1 MASRAVAVSRTE
13 RLTTLRT
20 TNPAQA
26 SFSGALV
33 CRARVGFRPT
43 SPHALAGMRMDPP
56 PSPAWAIG
64 TSPAATAAA
73 DPPLDPPGE
82 RSRSHGLWVAPRVT
96 GSVVGCR
103 PSSGQLVRP
112 TTTSPEAL

>member
-1 MASRAVAVSRTE
+1 MASRAAAVSRTD

-20 TNPAQA
+20 TRPAQA

-33 CRARVGFRPT
+33 WRPLDGL
-43 SPHALAGMRMDPP
+43 SPTRPQALAGMRMDPP
-56 PSPAWAIG
+56 PSPAWARG
-64 TSPAATAAA
+64 TRPAATAAA

-82 RSRSHGLWVAPRVT
+82 RSGSQGLRVAPWRA

-112 TTTSPEAL
+112 